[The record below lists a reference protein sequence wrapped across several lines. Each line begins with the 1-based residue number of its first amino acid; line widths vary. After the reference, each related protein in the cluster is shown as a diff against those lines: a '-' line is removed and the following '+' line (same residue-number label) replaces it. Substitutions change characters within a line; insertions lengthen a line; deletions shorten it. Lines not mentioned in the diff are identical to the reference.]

1 MTTKRSASKTGVN
14 NPAAKLTA
22 DQVAAIR
29 RYAKRGPHPWG
40 WRSKMAREHG
50 VSPGTITDILAGRIW
65 AEKKNRKNI
74 LIESRRV
81 SYRRAKA

>member
-29 RYAKRGPHPWG
+29 RYAKRGPHKYG
-40 WRSKMAREHG
+40 WSSALARRYG
-50 VSPGTITDILAGRIW
+50 VSSSTICDILHGRAW
-65 AEKKNRKNI
+65 VLR
-74 LIESRRV
+74 
-81 SYRRAKA
+81 